1 MLQFLSII
9 GRIGAQA
16 ARGGHIGKLLEEA
29 LGEDF
34 EKSEKEDPIKAAE
47 KIRDLIRG
55 HFSRRFPGSKH
66 FDPDKVNST
75 RGLVIVDVPGVTRAY
90 QDIDIYPK
98 NAAFLTIP
106 VHPDAK
112 GRSASDFSNLFKPK
126 DHNILAANEN
136 GALVVYYALSEH
148 VHQKR
153 DPSIMPSDQKIAE
166 VGGAEFAKRFD

>member
-9 GRIGAQA
+9 GRIGAQV
-16 ARGGHIGKLLEEA
+16 ARGGAQIGKLLENA
-29 LGEDF
+29 LGE
-34 EKSEKEDPIKAAE
+34 EVKKSEKEDPIKAAE
-47 KIRDLIRG
+47 KIRDLIRA
-55 HFSRRFPGSKH
+55 HFRSRFPGSKH

-75 RGLVIVDVPGVTRAY
+75 RGMVVVDVPGVTRAY
-90 QDIDIYPK
+90 KDIDIYPK

-112 GRSASDFSNLFKPK
+112 GRSAGEFSNLFKPK

-153 DPSIMPSDQKIAE
+153 DPSIMPSDQKMADA
-166 VGGAEFAKRFD
+166 GGA